1 MNIRELDLEKE
12 YDTLSKWWTE
22 RLLFPPPKIVLQAA
36 DGFAV
41 QAEGKDMVIG
51 WIYMTHKGVAGIVEW
66 TTSNPNLAPTD
77 PIKVAIEMLYSFF
90 ESYAKEHGCVILFSS
105 TQLDGSLA
113 RLMKHHGWLKCQSEP
128 HTHLI
133 KQLS

>member
-1 MNIRELDLEKE
+1 MNVRAIDLDEE
-12 YDTLSKWWTE
+12 YEALSKWWTN
-22 RLLFPPPKIVLQAA
+22 RQLMAPPKVVLAAA

-41 QAEGKDMVIG
+41 QTGGMDLVIG

-66 TTSNPNLAPTD
+66 TTSNPNLGTSD
-77 PIKVAIEMLYSFF
+77 PVKIAIEMLYSFMERF
-90 ESYAKEHGCVILFSS
+90 ARDAGCVILFSS

-113 RLMKHHGWLKCQSEP
+113 KLMRHHGWLTCESEP

-133 KQLS
+133 KQL